1 MSDDR
6 DLSWETFAEDLEA
19 ALQEG
24 DQAPQGQSS
33 TDKTLSNALR
43 QHERAIDRTIKA
55 IDNVVGQLHDVA
67 AQPAAKVEQDSRNQ
81 TAEVARHKGTPTTE
95 QATPPA
101 PASQPRPAPAAGTSE
116 PPIAT
121 QRAPA
126 PSGGEIKPT
135 GVAVNPAAAP
145 QAVAARRPTADPAA
159 PAPAMQERRPEDKTI
174 SAGQTTAR
182 SSGPSEQ
189 ARPDGAPAP
198 ATVPTS
204 KPALATDKAAAAF
217 PGQPTRP
224 QPARSEPARQLG
236 QSTTTGAGEI
246 NAAASPEPVPP
257 REGRFPWPAP
267 KPEQAQAAK
276 SASTAE
282 KQVASTASAARP
294 EPVPQRP
301 AEPQAKAAPAAP
313 GTPGAPSAPGTPASP
328 KTSEMKDVPKTPGMI
343 IIEGDT
349 GPIKAKE
356 PHQGGGSPPSDDDSG
371 RRGGGGGGGGGVFHK
386 RLGPVDF
393 GASLK
398 AGLRAV
404 KKNLL
409 IVMLFTVAC
418 NILVLAIPIYLFQIS
433 DRVLTSRSADT
444 LIMLTVVIVG
454 AVVLQA
460 MFDALRRFI
469 LMRTAVEVAAQLGA
483 PILSAAARAS
493 LNSNGKE
500 YQVLG
505 DLQQLRSFLTSGTLL
520 SFLDAPMAPFM
531 MLAVFLIHPHQG
543 FIVMA
548 SALLLL
554 LITLLNQRATA
565 AAFGEANAHQSK
577 ANIHLD
583 SMSRNSQIINALA
596 MIPEAVRIW
605 GKDTANSLR
614 AQVIAQDRNIV
625 FASISKAVRLLTQVT
640 MLGWGAHLSIE
651 GHLTGGMVIA
661 ASIIAG
667 RALGPIEGAIE
678 GWNQV
683 VHSRAAYGRIASLLQ
698 SSPLNFER
706 LNLPRPEG
714 RLDVERLLFVPQGTK
729 RVVLNGISFAL
740 SPGDSLAIIG
750 NSGAGKTTLGKML
763 VGSILPTSGNVR
775 LDLMDLRNWDPRQ
788 FGENIGYLPQDVQ
801 LFPASIKAN
810 IARMRD
816 DATDA
821 EIYQAAALA
830 DVHEMI
836 STLPHGYETFV
847 AADGAPLSGGQKQRV
862 ALARA
867 FFGNP
872 RLVVLDEPNSN
883 LDSAGDAAL
892 ERALQHAKEHKI
904 TVITITQRPSLL
916 KSVDKI
922 LLLVNG
928 TVALFGMR
936 QDVLQALASRG
947 LSIEGGAF
955 GHQIQ

>member
-1 MSDDR
+1 MTDER
-6 DLSWETFAEDLEA
+6 DLAWETFAEDLEA

-24 DQAPQGQSS
+24 DQAPQNASS
-33 TDKTLSNALR
+33 AAPRKTLSNALR

-55 IDNVVGQLHDVA
+55 IDTVVDQLHDVA
-67 AQPAAKVEQDSRNQ
+67 AQPAAKAELESRNQ
-81 TAEVARHKGTPTTE
+81 AAEAAGRKSTLATE
-95 QATPPA
+95 QAKPPA
-101 PASQPRPAPAAGTSE
+101 AASQARMAPAAGASA
-116 PPIAT
+116 PPIAAKL
-121 QRAPA
+121 APA
-126 PSGGEIKPT
+126 PSRGEIKPAGT
-135 GVAVNPAAAP
+135 AATPAADP
-145 QAVAARRPTADPAA
+145 QSVTARKPTADPAA
-159 PAPAMQERRPEDKTI
+159 PAPAMQEKRLEDKAI

-182 SSGPSEQ
+182 SSDPSAQ

-198 ATVPTS
+198 ATVPTP
-204 KPALATDKAAAAF
+204 KPEPASDKATAESS
-217 PGQPTRP
+217 G
-224 QPARSEPARQLG
+224 QPARPEPARPEPARQPS
-236 QSTTTGAGEI
+236 QSITADAREI

-257 REGRFPWPAP
+257 RESRFPRPAP
-267 KPEQAQAAK
+267 KPEPRA
-276 SASTAE
+276 ASTAE
-282 KQVASTASAARP
+282 NQGASAAPAARP
-294 EPVPQRP
+294 EPVLQSP
-301 AEPQAKAAPAAP
+301 AEPLAKAAPGAP
-313 GTPGAPSAPGTPASP
+313 GTPGAPRTPASP

-343 IIEGDT
+343 VIEGDT

-371 RRGGGGGGGGGVFHK
+371 RRGGGGGGGGVFHK
-386 RLGPVDF
+386 RLGPIDF

-418 NILVLAIPIYLFQIS
+418 NVLVLAIPIYLFQIS

-460 MFDALRRFI
+460 VFDALRRFI

-505 DLQQLRSFLTSGTLL
+505 DLQQLRTFLTSGTLL

-565 AAFGEANAHQSK
+565 AAFGEANSHQSK

-936 QDVLQALASRG
+936 QDVLQALATRG